1 MKARRLAYAILNDVI
16 NEKQYANLAL
26 KQRLQEVDLIDQ
38 PLVTSIVYTTL
49 QHQRFLRHL
58 WRKHTVSKPDRRV
71 AVLLDNACA
80 QLVKMD
86 RIPDYAV
93 LNESVELCKEIE
105 KHSVK
110 MVNAVLHKVIE
121 NPFEVDPSLDPLE
134 IYAIEKSLPTFV
146 IKLWI
151 NHYGEEQMRKIAEA
165 LMEPARLCGRINTLK
180 IDLEEVFDSYGVEK
194 GTLSPTA
201 FYMEENL
208 LQSDWFKEG
217 MVWIQ
222 DEASQMVSD
231 FVEAKPGMKV
241 LDACSAPGTKAAG
254 IACHMNNEGWIDAV
268 ELHEARNRLI
278 EQKMRQLEIDIVHVK
293 TMDARTIHTEFK
305 QDYDRVL
312 CDVPCSG
319 LGVLRRKADIKLRLK
334 PEVLDELQKLQAE
347 ILESAQTCLKVDGLL
362 VYSTCTLN
370 RKENEGQIKQFLKNH
385 DNYVL
390 IEEKTI
396 FPDQYGSDGFYMAKL
411 KRNA

>member
-16 NEKQYANLAL
+16 NDRQYANLAL
-26 KQRLQEVDLIDQ
+26 KQRLQEVDAIDQ

-49 QHQRFLRHL
+49 QHHRFLRHL
-58 WRKHTVSKPDRRV
+58 WRKHTVSKPDRSV
-71 AVLLDNACA
+71 AVLLDSACA

-86 RIPDYAV
+86 RVPDYAV
-93 LNESVELCKEIE
+93 LNETVELCKEIE

-110 MVNAVLHKVIE
+110 MVNAVLHRVLE
-121 NPFEVDPSLDPLE
+121 NPFIVDQSLDPLE
-134 IYAIEKSLPTFV
+134 SYAIEKSLPTFV

-151 NHYGEEQMRKIAEA
+151 NHYGEAQMRKNAEA
-165 LMEPARLCGRINTLK
+165 LLEPARLCGRINTLK
-180 IDLEEVFDSYGVEK
+180 IDPEEVFDTYGVEP

-201 FYMEENL
+201 FYMEDNL
-208 LQSDWFKEG
+208 LQSDWFKDG
-217 MVWIQ
+217 SIWIQ

-254 IACHMNNEGWIDAV
+254 IACHMQNEGWIDAI

-293 TMDARTIHTEFK
+293 TMDARELENTFD

-334 PEVLDELQKLQAE
+334 PETLDELQVLQQA
-347 ILESAQTCLKVDGLL
+347 ILEAAQTRLKIDGFLI
-362 VYSTCTLN
+362 YSTCTLN
-370 RKENEGQIKQFLKNH
+370 RKENEGQIKQFLKKH

-390 IEEKTI
+390 IEERTI
-396 FPDQYGSDGFYMAKL
+396 FPDQFGTDGFYMAKL